1 LNTDG
6 PRPFETSSDVLSRRV
21 DNELVLV
28 KISSNEIFA
37 LNSTA
42 ARIWELLEEGADI
55 NAAVAALSQ
64 EYGQPEPEET
74 IRAQVEAFVRQALDL
89 GFLVR

>member
-1 LNTDG
+1 M
-6 PRPFETSSDVLSRRV
+6 LSRRV

-37 LNSTA
+37 LNATA
-42 ARIWELLEEGADI
+42 ARTWELLEGGADVE
-55 NAAVAALSQ
+55 AAVGALSA